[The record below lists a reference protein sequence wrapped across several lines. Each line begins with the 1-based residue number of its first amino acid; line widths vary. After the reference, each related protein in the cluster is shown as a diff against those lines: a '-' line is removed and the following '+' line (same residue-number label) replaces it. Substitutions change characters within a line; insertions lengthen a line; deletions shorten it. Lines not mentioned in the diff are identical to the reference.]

1 MLLEPKNRNPL
12 NCIIVDDETAARTI
26 VSHLCSQVDDLDII
40 EEFPNALQAMKFLN
54 KNEIDLIFLDI
65 HMPDFTGFDFIETLK
80 NPPKIVLT
88 TSDRNF
94 AIEAFEYDCIV
105 DYLVKP
111 ITLPR
116 FMKAISKVQQ
126 FKPPA
131 AVSPKA
137 PATAKKPEGASTDKE
152 MYVNIDRRLIKIE
165 FDKIYLIEAKGD
177 YILIKT
183 EDKNYTVHST
193 LKKIEEKLP
202 DALFL
207 KVHRSYI
214 INIKKIIDIEDNS
227 VLIARDVVPISRSNR
242 PELMK
247 RLNLL

>member
-1 MLLEPKNRNPL
+1 M
-12 NCIIVDDETAARTI
+12 NCIIIDDEATARLI
-26 VSHLCSQVDDLDII
+26 IGQLCSKVPSLNIL
-40 EEFPNALQAMKFLN
+40 EEFPNAMQAIKYLN
-54 KNEIDLIFLDI
+54 QNEVDLIFLDI

-88 TSDRNF
+88 TSDPNF
-94 AIEAFEYDCIV
+94 AIQAFEYDCIV

-111 ITLPR
+111 IVQER
-116 FMKAISKVQQ
+116 FVKAIQKAETKQT
-126 FKPPA
+126 KA
-131 AVSPKA
+131 AV
-137 PATAKKPEGASTDKE
+137 EVASSEKVESSSGNDL
-152 MYVNIDRRLIKIE
+152 YVNIDRRLIKI
-165 FDKIYLIEAKGD
+165 DIPSIYLIEAKGD
-177 YILIKT
+177 YIQVKT

-193 LKKIEEKLP
+193 LKKIEDKLP
-202 DALFL
+202 DHLFL

-227 VLIARDVVPISRSNR
+227 VLIKKDVIPVSRSNR